1 MWKLKYQVLA
11 KYLLGRVVVADT
23 IDHAIALAR
32 KFRYSL
38 RIVTLEGELLSA
50 GGSMTGGAFKNSSN
64 LLGRKRELEE
74 LEAACQK
81 ALKASDRLQEEL
93 TMNEGLAQ
101 QKKEEL
107 ESLKAEHHQVSLLV
121 NTRQMSVSQLE
132 DKREEIRGLLPGSRA
147 GEQPAGEPDQRDRG
161 RQKEAGP
168 GTRSS

>member
-1 MWKLKYQVLA
+1 M
-11 KYLLGRVVVADT
+11 ADT

-132 DKREEIRGLLPGSRA
+132 DKREEI
-147 GEQPAGEPDQRDRG
+147 
-161 RQKEAGP
+161 
-168 GTRSS
+168 